1 MPFCVSCGQENKVT
15 AKFCTGCGWA
25 MAQQSPIVEPA
36 KAAPVQAQGST
47 KPTKGLPNKLILGG
61 IALVLAI
68 LVIWLL
74 TKGNNKVASNEPTTT
89 APIVQNTQPSNPPTV
104 QPGTKSVPDTLPKK
118 ESQTQ
123 QHQTNAPIDAIKS
136 IIGQYYALIGNNDC
150 NSINAYYEPVLEN
163 YYYRRNL
170 NRSEVLADC
179 VTYQKRWPINSTT
192 VDYNSLQVT
201 KLTNGGYLVTYHLSS
216 SLKKIE
222 TDDWKTYELFI
233 TIHFTDQLKIKS
245 IYEIKQ

>member
-1 MPFCVSCGQENKVT
+1 MPFCVSCGKENKAT
-15 AKFCTGCGWA
+15 AKFCIGCGKA
-25 MAQQSPIVEPA
+25 MPQQSPTTEPA
-36 KAAPVQAQGST
+36 KATPMQAQGSIKAAT
-47 KPTKGLPNKLILGG
+47 GLTNKLIIGG
-61 IALVLAI
+61 IALALAV

-74 TKGNNKVASNEPTTT
+74 TKDNNKATSNEPTTT
-89 APIVQNTQPSNPPTV
+89 APVVQNTQPSNPPTV
-104 QPGTKSVPDTLPKK
+104 QPSTKSVPDTLPKK

-123 QHQTNAPIDAIKS
+123 LPQTNAPIDAIKS

-150 NSINAYYEPVLEN
+150 YSINAYYEPVLEN
-163 YYYRRNL
+163 YYNRRNL
-170 NRSEVLADC
+170 NRSEVLTDC

-201 KLTNGGYLVTYHLSS
+201 NLTNAGYLVTYHLSS

>member
-36 KAAPVQAQGST
+36 KAAPLQAQGST
-47 KPTKGLPNKLILGG
+47 KPANSLPNKVILGG
-61 IALVLAI
+61 IVLVLAV
-68 LVIWLL
+68 LVFWLL
-74 TKGNNKVASNEPTTT
+74 TKDNKATYNNPATT
-89 APIVQNTQPSNPPTV
+89 APVAQSNPPSSPPDV
-104 QPGTKSVPDTLPKK
+104 QPEPKAAPINMQKK
-118 ESQTQ
+118 EAVPVQTQ
-123 QHQTNAPIDAIKS
+123 SDALIDAIKN

-150 NSINAYYEPVLEN
+150 YSINAYYEPVLEN
-163 YYYRRNL
+163 YYNRRNL
-170 NRSEVLADC
+170 NRSEVLTDC

-201 KLTNGGYLVTYHLSS
+201 NLSNGSGYLVTYHLSS
-216 SLKKIE
+216 SIKKIE
-222 TDDWKTYELFI
+222 SDDWKTYSLFI